1 MNFLDLREY
10 IDALESEGELVRISK
25 EVDWDL
31 ELSAV
36 IRRSYDLR
44 APAPLFENI
53 KGYPRGYSILG
64 APVGLS
70 SKPGRTLARLAI
82 SLGFPADATFTEIVE
97 GCTAKRRGRL
107 KPVIVD
113 SGPCKENIFLG
124 DQVNLLKLP
133 IPFFHQGDG
142 GRYIGTWHIVV
153 TKDPDTGWVNWGM
166 YRLMVIDERTMGCL
180 LRPDQHIGA
189 HYYQK
194 YEPRGKPMEFAVAIG
209 TEPVSSIIGAV
220 RVPAGVDEAD
230 VVGGIRGKPIE
241 LVKCETVDLFIPS
254 SSEIII
260 EGIVPPFKRKEEGP
274 FGEYVGYLRRGSSP
288 EPVFEVT
295 ALTHRNNP
303 IQVHSCMGVPV
314 DDSDV
319 VTTVIRASDILD
331 DLRQKGFPIKM
342 VYLPP
347 EAVGHLA
354 VISTK
359 VPFANFAK
367 HLAFAVWGSTSGRT
381 IWYLIV
387 VDEDI
392 NPMNMDEVIWALTTR
407 CHPGKGIFSTG
418 SSWGIPLLPFL
429 SQYEKDHYLGSQ
441 VLFDCTWPKDWPE
454 ETIPIKASFDQVWPK
469 HIQDLVLKNWQE
481 YGYRLKNSNDD

>member
-1 MNFLDLREY
+1 MTFLDLREY

-36 IRRSYDLR
+36 IRRSYDLG

-53 KGYPRGYSILG
+53 KGYPRGYRILG

-97 GCTAKRRGRL
+97 GCTAKRRERL

-194 YEPRGKPMEFAVAIG
+194 YEPKGKPMEFAVAIG

-241 LVKCETVDLFIPS
+241 LVKCETVDLFIPA

-319 VTTVIRASDILD
+319 VTTVIRASDIMD
-331 DLRQKGFPIKM
+331 DLRQKGFPIRM

-354 VISTK
+354 VISTD
-359 VPFANFAK
+359 VPFTNFAK
-367 HLAFAVWGSTSGRT
+367 HVAFAVWGSTSGRT

-418 SSWGIPLLPFL
+418 SAWGIPLLPFL
-429 SQYEKDHYLGSQ
+429 SQYEKDHYLGYE

>member
-36 IRRSYDLR
+36 IRRSYDLG

-53 KGYPRGYSILG
+53 KGYPRGYRILG

-97 GCTAKRRGRL
+97 GCTAKRRERL

-124 DQVNLLKLP
+124 NQVNLLKLP

-194 YEPRGKPMEFAVAIG
+194 YELRGKPMEFAVAIG
-209 TEPVSSIIGAV
+209 TEPVSSIKIG
-220 RVPAGVDEAD
+220 
-230 VVGGIRGKPIE
+230 
-241 LVKCETVDLFIPS
+241 
-254 SSEIII
+254 
-260 EGIVPPFKRKEEGP
+260 
-274 FGEYVGYLRRGSSP
+274 
-288 EPVFEVT
+288 
-295 ALTHRNNP
+295 
-303 IQVHSCMGVPV
+303 
-314 DDSDV
+314 
-319 VTTVIRASDILD
+319 RAH
-331 DLRQKGFPIKM
+331 
-342 VYLPP
+342 V
-347 EAVGHLA
+347 
-354 VISTK
+354 
-359 VPFANFAK
+359 
-367 HLAFAVWGSTSGRT
+367 
-381 IWYLIV
+381 
-387 VDEDI
+387 
-392 NPMNMDEVIWALTTR
+392 
-407 CHPGKGIFSTG
+407 
-418 SSWGIPLLPFL
+418 
-429 SQYEKDHYLGSQ
+429 
-441 VLFDCTWPKDWPE
+441 
-454 ETIPIKASFDQVWPK
+454 
-469 HIQDLVLKNWQE
+469 
-481 YGYRLKNSNDD
+481 